1 MSSVKIMFRLVN
13 YACRLYHNINIC
25 YFFSVCKR
33 FPKRERINRKDE
45 NKKKMLFVVSL
56 FSTRRPG
63 EPGAGGFGLKVLL
76 NGRWAAAGDLEKVPA
91 LLRAAAHGHR
101 LL

>member
-1 MSSVKIMFRLVN
+1 
-13 YACRLYHNINIC
+13 
-25 YFFSVCKR
+25 
-33 FPKRERINRKDE
+33 
-45 NKKKMLFVVSL
+45 MLFVVSL